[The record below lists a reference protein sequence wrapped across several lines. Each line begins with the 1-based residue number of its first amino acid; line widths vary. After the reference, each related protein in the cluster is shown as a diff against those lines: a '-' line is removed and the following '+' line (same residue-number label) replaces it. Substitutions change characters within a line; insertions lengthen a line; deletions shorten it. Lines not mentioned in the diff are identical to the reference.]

1 MLLGITKV
9 GNKNVA
15 PFVWGAIA
23 ARDLTVKRKTQ
34 IPRTSRVPPPP
45 LRPGGLGRYC
55 PILASQSPGGG
66 GGVAQLQSGC
76 HRGETWWGRIL
87 KCHVGL
93 VGGGRDG
100 HSGLYECR
108 RTMMEERYNIYLLLW
123 LTLTAAI
130 GSAVSKVYI
139 YIKLIIVSVLID
151 TFEEI

>member
-1 MLLGITKV
+1 M
-9 GNKNVA
+9 
-15 PFVWGAIA
+15 
-23 ARDLTVKRKTQ
+23 
-34 IPRTSRVPPPP
+34 
-45 LRPGGLGRYC
+45 
-55 PILASQSPGGG
+55 
-66 GGVAQLQSGC
+66 
-76 HRGETWWGRIL
+76 E
-87 KCHVGL
+87 
-93 VGGGRDG
+93 GRDG

>member
-66 GGVAQLQSGC
+66 GGCSVAVWLPQ
-76 HRGETWWGRIL
+76 RRDV
-87 KCHVGL
+87 VGTDFEVPCR
-93 VGGGRDG
+93 VGGWRGG
-100 HSGLYECR
+100 MVTPVCTNVGQ
-108 RTMMEERYNIYLLLW
+108 
-123 LTLTAAI
+123 
-130 GSAVSKVYI
+130 
-139 YIKLIIVSVLID
+139 
-151 TFEEI
+151 